1 MIKTARKWSQAEV
14 KRAQEL
20 TKEGYPND
28 LIAATLNA
36 NFRNNRNAK
45 SVYEKLW
52 KIEKEKR
59 KPKFTAKIGKLSN
72 IHMKSSPEIQSV
84 IKQIAYLEN
93 EEAAI
98 KQLKSEQYHK
108 LAQLQG

>member
-1 MIKTARKWSQAEV
+1 MIQTAKRWTRTEI

-20 TKEGYPND
+20 IEEGHATD
-28 LIAATLNA
+28 FIAATLNA
-36 NFRNNRNAK
+36 KFKNNRNAK
-45 SVYEKLW
+45 SVRQKLW
-52 KIEKEKR
+52 KIETEKT
-59 KPKFTAKIGKLSN
+59 KLKFTAKIGQISGSY
-72 IHMKSSPEIQSV
+72 MKSSPEIQSV
-84 IKQIAYLEN
+84 IQQIAYLEN

>member
-20 TKEGYPND
+20 TEQGYPND

-52 KIEKEKR
+52 KVEKEKR

-72 IHMKSSPEIQSV
+72 IHMKSSPEAR
-84 IKQIAYLEN
+84 KCYEAIAYLN
-93 EEAAI
+93 E
-98 KQLKSEQYHK
+98 LLSEEYHK
-108 LAQLQG
+108 LAQLES

>member
-1 MIKTARKWSQAEV
+1 MIKTG
-14 KRAQEL
+14 KRWLRPEIKRLEEL
-20 TKEGYPND
+20 TEEGHAFD

-36 NFRNNRNAK
+36 KFRNNRTARA
-45 SVYEKLW
+45 VEQKLH
-52 KIEKEKR
+52 KIKKEK
-59 KPKFTAKIGKLSN
+59 KKTKFTAKIGQISDL
-72 IHMKSSPEIQSV
+72 HMKSSPEIQSV

>member
-1 MIKTARKWSQAEV
+1 
-14 KRAQEL
+14 
-20 TKEGYPND
+20 
-28 LIAATLNA
+28 
-36 NFRNNRNAK
+36 
-45 SVYEKLW
+45 
-52 KIEKEKR
+52 
-59 KPKFTAKIGKLSN
+59 
-72 IHMKSSPEIQSV
+72 MKSSPEIQSG

>member
-1 MIKTARKWSQAEV
+1 MIKTGKKWLRPEI

-20 TKEGYPND
+20 IEEGHASD
-28 LIAATLNA
+28 WIAALLNA
-36 NFRNNRNAK
+36 KFNNNRTARA
-45 SVYEKLW
+45 VEQKLW
-52 KIEKEKR
+52 KIEKEK
-59 KPKFTAKIGKLSN
+59 KKTKFTAKIGQISDL
-72 IHMKSSPEIQSV
+72 HMKSSPEIQSV